1 MKYKVNRENNPGN
14 RQNNADDIQNILNMA
29 TDQNSFIKEI
39 IQLAGKPPNIICYSD
54 NQLKLFKKCMK
65 KSVVGID
72 RTFNLG
78 ACYVTS
84 TVFQDQDVIRKGK
97 ETPPILLGPFYL
109 HWDGTFQTYKRCFTH
124 LASVLEDVPLETEVS
139 SNNLVIGSDEEKAL
153 VKAVKMS
160 FPQSKLTLC
169 TRHLEENLKRQLKNK
184 VGMAEQKSK
193 EICKAIFGPD
203 GLTNLNTS
211 IGFQEKATEIERKFN
226 AVTNSYLSDKLIPAI
241 KEFVHDVHKKDER
254 VPINWKNN
262 HCEAMNH
269 VFKLNINWKPAKLP
283 DLVKMLEKR
292 SFLARKSASWS
303 SLWAWRL

>member
-1 MKYKVNRENNPGN
+1 
-14 RQNNADDIQNILNMA
+14 
-29 TDQNSFIKEI
+29 
-39 IQLAGKPPNIICYSD
+39 
-54 NQLKLFKKCMK
+54 
-65 KSVVGID
+65 
-72 RTFNLG
+72 
-78 ACYVTS
+78 
-84 TVFQDQDVIRKGK
+84 
-97 ETPPILLGPFYL
+97 
-109 HWDGTFQTYKRCFTH
+109 

-283 DLVKMLEKR
+283 DLVKMLEKEVSLQESLLR
-292 SFLARKSASWS
+292 GALYGHGDYELAASASSLRVPISVWHQKTETEKQLLFKKFLAFGNKKKPTFTTLASTDGKLLIPKTSTVAKKPGQKRRIVDSKTS
-303 SLWAWRL
+303 SLPKRKKTE